1 MVLILP
7 LRAVLLQSLFL
18 LVTIAIEAVI
28 LRWELRMPY
37 KRSVQ
42 YAATL
47 NLLSM
52 VIGWLSFFLTL
63 PILDARL
70 LEDVISYVLF
80 DRLPINVFLIV
91 VGGFI
96 AFMLSFLVKLYGL
109 KGLDFIL
116 ERQGPKPVEDAPPT
130 ERSRRSF
137 TSPATR
143 YRESDRPQT
152 PQSSPRY
159 AILLANAAS
168 YSAIAAI
175 LTLRILL
182 ITPNG

>member
-63 PILDARL
+63 PILEVRL

-80 DRLPINVFLIV
+80 DRLPIHMPLIV

-116 ERQGPKPVEDAPPT
+116 ERQGPKPVEDAPPPNAPVALSPPQPPAT
-130 ERSRRSF
+130 GRAIAPKRP
-137 TSPATR
+137 SPAPATL
-143 YRESDRPQT
+143 
-152 PQSSPRY
+152 SSWPMPPAIPR
-159 AILLANAAS
+159 S
-168 YSAIAAI
+168 QQF
-175 LTLRILL
+175 
-182 ITPNG
+182 